1 MREGWL
7 LTWLLTPMTRTLTCT
22 TLPIRNDEIEHV
34 IDKDLSRVYP
44 ENGSLRKILK
54 IMNRKM
60 PSLALLFFQVLS
72 LACQV
77 VWSQSCEQMRI
88 MVPAYF
94 DPSSNSQ
101 AWSSLNSAAT
111 TLPNRVVA
119 IANPSNGPGSAAQ
132 SSYQN
137 VITALQRQTGL
148 VIGYVSTNYS
158 NRASNLVQDDVDTWY
173 RFYPTINGIFF
184 DEVANTDGEQPYYQS
199 LYNYVKS
206 KNSSSLVVNNP
217 GAPTLETYLF
227 YNGSRVADVICI
239 FESGVG
245 GLSMTQSSWTS
256 KYSRYNFYALFYNV
270 TDVNVSSFDYGDV
283 IDRAYQ
289 QNVGWVYVTND
300 NLPNPWDTIASYFSG
315 EVDYIKN
322 DNQC

>member
-1 MREGWL
+1 
-7 LTWLLTPMTRTLTCT
+7 MTRTLTCT

-34 IDKDLSRVYP
+34 IDKDLSR
-44 ENGSLRKILK
+44 
-54 IMNRKM
+54 
-60 PSLALLFFQVLS
+60 VLS